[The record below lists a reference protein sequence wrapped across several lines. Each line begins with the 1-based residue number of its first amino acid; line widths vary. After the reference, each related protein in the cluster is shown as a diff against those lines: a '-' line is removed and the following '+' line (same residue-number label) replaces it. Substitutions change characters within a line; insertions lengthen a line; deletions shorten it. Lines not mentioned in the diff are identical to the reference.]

1 MLDGMNQTP
10 DYSNP
15 NTVFGG
21 EQSVTPQAS
30 AILVWITGAACVGLF
45 GLCSVATLLIA
56 ILEPAEV
63 MSQLPAEQIEAMRI
77 GFWVMPICMSVLF
90 VLPGLVLVVL
100 GFGVR
105 AGKRGAI
112 VSAISI
118 LWTQAALLG
127 LILTL
132 NLAATLLTGDLV
144 GLLFNLVIF
153 GAMLALI
160 VATALRLHATR
171 PGGSRANPDE
181 PWNSH
186 LV

>member
-10 DYSNP
+10 GYSSP
-15 NTVFGG
+15 NLAFGG
-21 EQSVTPQAS
+21 EQIATPQAS
-30 AILVWITGAACVGLF
+30 AVLVWITGAACVGLF
-45 GLCSVATLLIA
+45 GLCSAATLLIA

-63 MSQLPAEQIEAMRI
+63 MSQLPAEQIEAMRV
-77 GFWVMPICMSVLF
+77 GLWVMPVCMSVVF

-100 GFGVR
+100 GFGIR

-112 VSAISI
+112 VSAIAI
-118 LWTQAALLG
+118 LWAQAALLG
-127 LILTL
+127 LILVL
-132 NLAATLLTGDLV
+132 NLVGTVLTGDLV

-160 VATALRLHATR
+160 VATALKLHATR
-171 PGGSRANPDE
+171 PGGPQANPDE

-186 LV
+186 LA